1 MINRLAW
8 LAVGSAFVAAAVV
21 GGLVDDLVLRLW
33 SLITEPRARRIGDSQ
48 KRVNP
53 PSYDTEGV
61 E

>member
-1 MINRLAW
+1 MIYRLAW
-8 LAVGSAFVAAAVV
+8 FAVGSAFVAAAVV
-21 GGLVDDLVLRLW
+21 GGVLDGLVSAARSLV
-33 SLITEPRARRIGDSQ
+33 TVQRARRIGDSQ